1 MGWFALHPT
10 EGDGPEGYEL
20 GYRLER
26 FAWGKGYA
34 TEGSRVLIRNG
45 FAELGVRRVW
55 ARTMAVNVASRR
67 VMEKAGLA
75 YVRMFR
81 LEWEDPLPGTEHGE
95 VEYALTKDDWE
106 RREACGSGR
115 RGAAG

>member
-1 MGWFALHPT
+1 
-10 EGDGPEGYEL
+10 
-20 GYRLER
+20 
-26 FAWGKGYA
+26 
-34 TEGSRVLIRNG
+34 
-45 FAELGVRRVW
+45 
-55 ARTMAVNVASRR
+55 MAINLASRR

-95 VEYALTKDDWE
+95 VEYALTKNDWE
-106 RREACGSGR
+106 RREAGGSGQ